1 MTQCLDLRC
10 CIIQIW
16 IGLLI
21 IFRLPNTNCFE
32 VSLVLVRHLSFG
44 KKCNITRS
52 IVISFCIHALLF
64 IRMNFIRIFR
74 LKIVENLRMSQE
86 CSEAQIQI
94 NIEIFLWTYMK
105 YKWNMVVFVAYATL
119 HVKTILNT
127 ALYTSFYHYR
137 YIEIHIAL
145 LYGA

>member
-64 IRMNFIRIFR
+64 IRMNFLRIFR

-105 YKWNMVVFVAYATL
+105 YGSVCCLRYTSRQNN
-119 HVKTILNT
+119 LNT

>member
-1 MTQCLDLRC
+1 
-10 CIIQIW
+10 
-16 IGLLI
+16 
-21 IFRLPNTNCFE
+21 
-32 VSLVLVRHLSFG
+32 
-44 KKCNITRS
+44 
-52 IVISFCIHALLF
+52 
-64 IRMNFIRIFR
+64 
-74 LKIVENLRMSQE
+74 MSQE

>member
-32 VSLVLVRHLSFG
+32 VSLVSVRHLSFG

-64 IRMNFIRIFR
+64 IRMNFLRIFR

-105 YKWNMVVFVAYATL
+105 YGSVCCL
-119 HVKTILNT
+119 R
-127 ALYTSFYHYR
+127 YTSRQNNSEHCSVYLSLS
-137 YIEIHIAL
+137 L
-145 LYGA
+145 L